1 MAGLGIQDLPW
12 PKRRYRVDLL
22 DPEFDPREKGSVEDR
37 TRASRLRS
45 QAAIRGG
52 RWAHRA
58 LALADRLD
66 PALSRRPPRSL
77 ASYRYMRKLRIRLTG
92 ELVRITE
99 ADLTG
104 QVCRYDIVRSSWAC
118 NLDEMIGHDPRQP
131 LLSLRAD
138 VLRGAQRPLR
148 GFVFAGHHNE
158 FDPTTALLQPHG
170 HILASGDYVERIEA
184 LRRFPA
190 YRPTPA
196 VRIPIRARRQLTDL
210 PHALSYLV
218 KSYIPSRP
226 TLPLGS
232 DGAAKRPRQGQR
244 LREPWHSEWLLWA
257 DRWSIDDITLR
268 MGMRVGRDGFRL
280 SNP

>member
-22 DPEFDPREKGSVEDR
+22 DPEFDPPAKGSVEDG
-37 TRASRLRS
+37 TRASGLRS
-45 QAAIRGG
+45 QAAKRGG
-52 RWAHRA
+52 RWARRA

-66 PALSRRPPRSL
+66 PTISPRPPRSL
-77 ASYRYMRKLRIRLTG
+77 ASYRHMRKLRVRLTG

-104 QVCRYDIVRSSWAC
+104 QVCRYDIVRPSWAC
-118 NLDEMIGHDPRQP
+118 DLDGMIDHDPRRP

-138 VLRGAQRPLR
+138 VLRGVQRPLR
-148 GFVFAGHHNE
+148 GFLFAGHHNE
-158 FDPTTALLQPHG
+158 FDPTTGLFQPHG
-170 HILASGDYVERIEA
+170 HILGSGDYVERIEA
-184 LRRFPA
+184 LRKLRA

-196 VRIPIRARRQLTDL
+196 VRTPIRARRKLTDL

-244 LREPWHSEWLLWA
+244 LPEPWHSEWLLWA

-268 MGMRVGRDGFRL
+268 MGMRVGCDGFCL